1 MCCAL
6 VRFSLKKLTRGV
18 QMGFNR
24 FGLGFGGRNGSGLP
38 GFVTTSAP
46 VMSRSGATVN
56 YTPGVYSPIPTGVL
70 TTFYIDDVAQ
80 APGSITFPYTLAV
93 GSRMRSTELPSRIG
107 YAGATVASNEVF
119 YPMPTDIADG
129 AWTYGENDPTN
140 DVISSTETRKTRI
153 STSVAPQSGKEWRAY
168 RGTLAGGDLAQL
180 GTPLVL
186 DTGVYSWVSGGQN
199 SRGATVVCR
208 IAETD
213 IGGANPRWA
222 SSALSYTASNV
233 PAAPVVSVAQG
244 AGLYDVAVTL
254 ITAADGRGRGVTG
267 YEIQIGT
274 EAAWTTLAGG
284 TATGLRTINTGSAAD
299 VAISVR
305 AVNAN
310 VDATF
315 KGVATTPVTVTP
327 GVVVTTATYTTQ
339 SSIVYRGITMTI
351 SPAMPVANFFTGPP
365 VIQSTGPF
373 TITAVSPIS
382 EVLDGYLANGA
393 MLDPYNGTYYP
404 AASSS
409 QGFDGSIAT
418 GTVVKATCRVP
429 YDAALNRHPTIS
441 GAISVASGASHCY
454 VQSKRRA
461 GGAGGYK
468 SVEEYVPFYV
478 LPYQIAVDEFPP
490 PMSNAGSGEV
500 VRKSQINYA
509 TLRNV
514 TMPAGA
520 RTVSAAIA
528 AVPDIYPH
536 MGWVADPFRAFQ
548 NSGASNDNYSAYV
561 GRDNAK
567 VVAALHWTNTDAAKE
582 PAAVWIV
589 KTAITI
595 YGTYQRGW
603 MGGRGA
609 GQWHG
614 YHEILYAGAFLLGHS
629 GMLAA
634 AQAMQSNM
642 VTPFR
647 YVGALDLGKSAA
659 WPDTYLYNRPFFSD
673 EIDKPLYFGDGVGGD
688 ISRRYLTVC
697 TPATIEALGPVIAMQ
712 NGPGGVTGYDAVL
725 QGSMSPANAK
735 SAPLAFCDRYRNL
748 TPNSF
753 AQQNSQSELDAW
765 DLFRNAIPTAKW
777 TGRPEQINAEA
788 STARFTGV
796 ANGIQWNF
804 TNYNWA
810 SETVTN
816 RRVMISLDGM
826 LGPVTT
832 GAALSGTVTTD
843 LLGVP
848 HYCQFAQDSASGTGR
863 YSVNYPWL
871 AGGVERNKATPTGT
885 LANAAPSYAGRVTP
899 RIMVPERPDYEGP
912 SWIDNSTP
920 DNTVVTYKC
929 AVGYPSGFPAPVYPT
944 DFAAQWKLDGAN
956 IAGATAITYTRDFLT
971 GGVLTCELTVTTT
984 SGSVVYTTPGIT
996 VTAIAADPATT
1007 LIDTTFGPDFA
1018 LKYASI
1024 NAAIVMSGANKVL
1037 RPYQEFGADAEPT
1050 SSLVQPYDLTSLTPG
1065 CIQMDKTSV
1074 QPRMYIP
1081 IPGCVAG
1088 KTYRVIT
1095 TIAVN
1100 FGSHVSPYNVGNWAI
1115 DAQFQIERTQGGT
1128 DYHNVVMS
1136 KGVNN
1141 QIYALTVD
1149 RTFTADHTGNLWCS
1163 YIIATGT
1170 GGASAGDIYVASLSV
1185 KEA

>member
-6 VRFSLKKLTRGV
+6 GRLSLKKQTRGV
-18 QMGFNR
+18 GMGFNR
-24 FGLGFGGRNGSGLP
+24 FGLGFGRRSGSGLP
-38 GFVTTSAP
+38 GFTTTSAP
-46 VMSRSGATVN
+46 AMSRSGAIVN
-56 YTPGVYSPIPTGVL
+56 YTAGVYSPVPTGVL

-80 APGSITFPYTLAV
+80 APGSITFPYTLTA
-93 GSRMRSTELPSRIG
+93 GSRMRATELPSSVG
-107 YAGATVASNEVF
+107 YSGALVASNEVY
-119 YPMPTDIADG
+119 YPLPTDIADG
-129 AWTYGENDPTN
+129 AWTYGEFDPANDAILPTN
-140 DVISSTETRKTRI
+140 TRKTFI
-153 STSVAPQSGKEWRAY
+153 STAIAPVGGKEWRAY
-168 RGTLAGGDLAQL
+168 RGTNPAGDLGAL
-180 GTPLVL
+180 ALMTFNTPNYEF
-186 DTGVYSWVSGGQN
+186 TSGGQN
-199 SRGATVVCR
+199 GRGVTVTCR

-222 SSALSYTASNV
+222 SSPLTYTASNI

-267 YEIQIGT
+267 YEIQIGA

-418 GTVVKATCRVP
+418 GAVVKATCRVP

-454 VQSKRRA
+454 VQSKRRT

-468 SVEEYVPFYV
+468 AVEEYVPFYV

-509 TLRNV
+509 ALRNV

-520 RTVSAAIA
+520 RTVAAAIA

-548 NSGASNDNYSAYV
+548 NSGASPDNYSAYV

-567 VVAALHWTNTDAAKE
+567 VVASLHWTNTDAAKE
-582 PAAVWIV
+582 PAAVWVV
-589 KTAITI
+589 KTAIAI

-603 MGGRGA
+603 TGGRGA

-642 VTPFR
+642 VTPFN
-647 YVGALDLGKSAA
+647 YVSALDIAKSAA
-659 WPDTYLYNRPFFSD
+659 WPDQYLYNRPFFA
-673 EIDKPLYFGDGVGGD
+673 EEVGKPIYVGDGVGGD

-697 TPATIEALGPVIAMQ
+697 TPSTIEALGPVIALQ
-712 NGPGGVTGYDAVL
+712 NGPGGVAGYDVVL
-725 QGSMSPANAK
+725 QGAMSVSNVK
-735 SAPLAFCDRYRNL
+735 SAALAFCDRFRNL
-748 TPNSF
+748 TPNPFS
-753 AQQNSQSELDAW
+753 QPNSQAELDTW
-765 DLFRNAIPTAKW
+765 DLFRNAIPIAKW
-777 TGRPEQINAEA
+777 AGLPEQINSED
-788 STARFTGV
+788 TVTKFTGI
-796 ANGIQWNF
+796 ASGITWSYAG
-804 TNYNWA
+804 YNWA
-810 SETVTN
+810 SEPVTN
-816 RRVMISLDGM
+816 RRIMVSLDGM
-826 LGPVTT
+826 LGPVVT
-832 GAALSGTVTTD
+832 GAALTGTITAD
-843 LLGVP
+843 LLGVV
-848 HYCQFAQDSASGTGR
+848 HYCQIAQDSASGAGR
-863 YSVNYPWL
+863 FSVNYPRV
-871 AGGVERNKATPTGT
+871 ATGSERNRATPTGT
-885 LANAAPSYAGRVTP
+885 LANAAPSYASRITP
-899 RIMVPERPDYEGP
+899 RIMVPEKPNYEGP
-912 SWIDNSTP
+912 TWIENAAP
-920 DNTVVTYKC
+920 DNTVVNYKC

-944 DFAAQWKLDGAN
+944 DFTCQWKLDGAN
-956 IAGATAITYTRDFLT
+956 ISGATSLTYTRDFLT
-971 GGVLTCELTVTTT
+971 GGTLTCELTVTTT
-984 SGSVVYTTPGIT
+984 SGSVAYTTPGLTI
-996 VTAIAADPATT
+996 TAIPADPATT

-1018 LKYASI
+1018 LKYAAI
-1024 NAAIVMSGANKVL
+1024 NSSIVMSAANKVL
-1037 RPYQEFGADAEPT
+1037 WPYLEFGADAEPT
-1050 SSLVQPYDLTSLTPG
+1050 NDVVLPYDLTSLTPG
-1065 CIQMDKTSV
+1065 CIQMDKTGP
-1074 QPRMYIP
+1074 QPRMFIP
-1081 IPGCVAG
+1081 IPGCVSG

-1095 TIAVN
+1095 TIAAN
-1100 FGSHVSPYNVGNWAI
+1100 FGQHIFPNSTGWWAVN
-1115 DAQFQIERTQGGT
+1115 AQFQIERTQGGT
-1128 DYHNVVMS
+1128 DYHNVSMD
-1136 KGVNN
+1136 KTTNK

-1149 RTFTADHTGNLWCS
+1149 RTFTADHTGTLWCT
-1163 YIIATGT
+1163 YLVATGT